1 MFERVAGEMAC
12 VHNMIVRGLN
22 SIYLQAPHIPLPE
35 VPAFIQYSLIWY
47 KLMHLHHSCEE
58 SDFFQTI
65 SGETGIMS
73 GNVEQHHA
81 FQEELVTFYLYLKEC
96 ANDPTQFSGN
106 RILSSIDSFGRVWC
120 NTLPRRFQRSL
131 VYKGLASRR
140 WGNWRPDFLK
150 TARRTWKKWAL
161 WPDYPGASQT
171 MTLLS
176 KKEIG
181 QSGLL
186 RQELSSSSVEVSTS
200 GCTETGGSLPHAI
213 GMGDR
218 GHYGLCP
225 GPSLLDRMY
234 HGEGRFAVLFVS
246 FFCFGEHVTLQ
257 AAYGSFLKNCGFNW
271 FL

>member
-150 TARRTWKKWAL
+150 TARRTWFVC
-161 WPDYPGASQT
+161 
-171 MTLLS
+171 
-176 KKEIG
+176 
-181 QSGLL
+181 LL
-186 RQELSSSSVEVSTS
+186 RYCRHPRLKCLKQEEMGLVAGLPWCFSNHDIAFEEGNWSKWPPAPGVVKFICRSVDFWLHRDWWKFAA
-200 GCTETGGSLPHAI
+200 C
-213 GMGDR
+213 DR
-218 GHYGLCP
+218 
-225 GPSLLDRMY
+225 
-234 HGEGRFAVLFVS
+234 HGRQRPLRFVPRPKPA
-246 FFCFGEHVTLQ
+246 G
-257 AAYGSFLKNCGFNW
+257 
-271 FL
+271 